1 MIARHYFRFASV
13 LSELVF
19 LLMLVSCAQ
28 TPFIQHTDPPQI
40 GRGYP
45 ETLGIFEPGPQEVV
59 VVINSNMKMVH
70 AGMFAGDA
78 LLDPAGS
85 YEYSR
90 RQESDWKGVSLQD
103 YLRFQLSDGPDVKLY
118 RFPMPVEQFAQI
130 KSRLENA
137 GRTIPLFCAAKVQSI
152 ISGIEPFESVP
163 DSWIVS
169 PSSLAKHLDTLISSN
184 RSTGTCAWP
193 NGASCYPL
201 TLNET
206 PKTSAD

>member
-1 MIARHYFRFASV
+1 MITRQYFRFTSV
-13 LSELVF
+13 LSELGF

-28 TPFIQHTDPPQI
+28 TPYIQHTPPPQI
-40 GRGYP
+40 GSGYQ
-45 ETLGIFEPGPQEVV
+45 ETLDIFEPGPLEVV
-59 VVINSNMKMVH
+59 VVVNNNMKMVH
-70 AGMFAGDA
+70 AGMFAGDN

-90 RQESDWKGVSLQD
+90 RLESNWKGVSLQD
-103 YLRFQLSDGPDVKLY
+103 YLRFQLDDGPNVKLY
-118 RFPMPVEQFAQI
+118 RFPMPVELFAQI

-169 PSSLAKHLDTLISSN
+169 PSSLAKHLDVIINTNPLS
-184 RSTGTCAWP
+184 GDCVWP
-193 NGASCYPL
+193 NGTSCYPL
-201 TLNET
+201 VLDGALNTTL
-206 PKTSAD
+206 K